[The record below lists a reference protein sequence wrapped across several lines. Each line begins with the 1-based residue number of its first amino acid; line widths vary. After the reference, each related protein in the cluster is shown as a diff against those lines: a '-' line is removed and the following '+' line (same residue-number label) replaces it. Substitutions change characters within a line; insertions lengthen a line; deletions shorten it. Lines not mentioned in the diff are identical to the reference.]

1 MPQITDLNVAP
12 YYDDYNEDDNF
23 HRVLFRPGFAIQAR
37 ELTTLQSILQNQ
49 VERHGKHMFVEGTV
63 VIPGQVSY
71 SDQVATIQLA
81 STFAGETIVPSQY
94 YNATSPV
101 ILTGATTGL
110 KARVIGVQ
118 EATATTQPILII
130 QYLNTGSDFQTA
142 FFSDGENLSA
152 DVAITHTTSY
162 VAETISTTTFSSNAS
177 QRGSAVKIEEGV
189 YFVRGQ
195 FVKCQEETLILSTNS
210 IEEDARIGF
219 KVTETLQTPETDASL
234 TDNATGSNNYA
245 AKGAH
250 RLKID
255 LTLSKLDIDSTADTN
270 FIELVTIR
278 QGSTQANNTEL
289 TDEKLI
295 PSGITKLNQ
304 VKKFSGNSEGFIPGC
319 CTVLKKEFLSL
330 ILPLSKNME
339 YDSWIHFV
347 AINTNSRLVNNEILQ
362 YYRRHESNT
371 TMHLV
376 SKLENINRKERY
388 IKAFKRFFFTS
399 QDKNR
404 KIFNKMNYEESKILK
419 KRLINFAPSSL
430 ENSSE
435 ISLKMEKFLDKKI
448 TAYFLIEK
456 LYKFRLLKKT
466 LLSFFFLFK
475 GKIRFKDLLF
485 IIF

>member
-1 MPQITDLNVAP
+1 MRVSIAMTTFNGEKFLGNQLDSILNQSTKP
-12 YYDDYNEDDNF
+12 DELIICDDSSSDK
-23 HRVLFRPGFAIQAR
+23 
-37 ELTTLQSILQNQ
+37 TLQILEDFKNKAEFL
-49 VERHGKHMFVEGTV
+49 VKIYRNEKNLGFRKNFEKAIGLCKEDLIF
-63 VIPGQVSY
+63 IA
-71 SDQVATIQLA
+71 DQD
-81 STFAGETIVPSQY
+81 
-94 YNATSPV
+94 
-101 ILTGATTGL
+101 
-110 KARVIGVQ
+110 
-118 EATATTQPILII
+118 
-130 QYLNTGSDFQTA
+130 DFW
-142 FFSDGENLSA
+142 FPNKIELMKKFISFKKECF
-152 DVAITHTTSY
+152 VAI
-162 VAETISTTTFSSNAS
+162 
-177 QRGSAVKIEEGV
+177 
-189 YFVRGQ
+189 
-195 FVKCQEETLILSTNS
+195 
-210 IEEDARIGF
+210 
-219 KVTETLQTPETDASL
+219 
-234 TDNATGSNNYA
+234 
-245 AKGAH
+245 
-250 RLKID
+250 
-255 LTLSKLDIDSTADTN
+255 
-270 FIELVTIR
+270 
-278 QGSTQANNTEL
+278 NNTEL

-304 VKKFSGNSEGFIPGC
+304 VKKFSGNSEGFISGC

-419 KRLINFAPSSL
+419 KRLINFTPSSL